1 MVDVWSSNGLSPSSR
16 LALQFLI
23 ATGQRVEEVLQAP
36 WDEFDLN
43 ENLWVIPRERRKNRN
58 TPGDP
63 HVVPLTP
70 LHRALLKTIKETNQ
84 SGEWLFPHQDGQQ
97 PRNADALC
105 QATRRFFAKS
115 YLKPFAPRDCRR
127 TFKTLT
133 GSIGIDLELRNRLQ
147 GHAMTD
153 VGSVHYDRWS
163 YLPQKREGMELWTEA
178 LENRLRGNQTN
189 GTKR

>member
-1 MVDVWSSNGLSPSSR
+1 MAVWSSNGLSPSSR
-16 LALQFLI
+16 LALQLLL
-23 ATGQRVEEVLQAP
+23 ATGQRVEEVLRAS
-36 WDEFDLN
+36 WGEFDFD
-43 ENLWVIPRERRKNRN
+43 ENLWVIPAERRKTR
-58 TPGDP
+58 TTSGEP

-70 LHRALLKTIKETNQ
+70 LHRGLLKVIEETNQ

-105 QATRRFFAKS
+105 QATRRFCTKNG
-115 YLKPFAPRDCRR
+115 LKPFAPRDCRR

-153 VGSVHYDRWS
+153 VGSIHYDRWG
-163 YLPQKREGMELWTEA
+163 YLPEKKRVMEKWSDWLSLTI
-178 LENRLRGNQTN
+178 N
-189 GTKR
+189 